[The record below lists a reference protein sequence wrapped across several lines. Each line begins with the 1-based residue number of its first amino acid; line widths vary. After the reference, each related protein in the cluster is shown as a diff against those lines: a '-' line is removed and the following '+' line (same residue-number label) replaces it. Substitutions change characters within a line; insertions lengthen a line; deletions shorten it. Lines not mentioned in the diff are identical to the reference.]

1 MTSTVQLPVLPEFL
15 TSFWRLQKDGAWQ
28 AKKRKDLEGWKAS
41 SLAEAY
47 LKYQLGSHSRAQET
61 QDHVRSI
68 PPTLSSIAAGKVLE
82 ILNTSEN
89 FEADLSTIVNS
100 LNSTTI
106 IQLLADPRTPYLVM
120 RSFQNYLHAQA
131 LIKNPSDQ
139 KGIIDT
145 DEAILASERYIR
157 SRGNT
162 NRDHKYLVGLKELSS
177 MLLESSD
184 SRIDDAKLEFV
195 RKDPP
200 RGGFEFLDAFR
211 ERVLQIQPN
220 DASFVRTFQRITKGA
235 LDGLDWSNVFVA
247 GGMALTTFTHV
258 DPSKDDERSV
268 RDCDIDLYLYNLSP
282 EEANRKVEEIYTVWS
297 SNLPSTN
304 RQKLVVKNAKTINF
318 LASYPNRRIQIILKL
333 LPSPTHIL
341 LNFDLDACAIGFD
354 GSRVLM
360 LPRFARAIETGY
372 SIFTMDLVWGHH
384 LENRRATQEKR
395 VFKYADR
402 GFGLRVLPSYA
413 MSLEEDNLEKAV
425 ENIRPARQEN
435 ELSDDEMTDEEETDS
450 EFGYP
455 PPGILQPERNRK
467 PDGPEPGLK
476 TLKRIAYLGQDFVN
490 RFYFGATPLIMVP
503 NRGEEGAAE
512 ENIDDEELVETQEE
526 EEEEW
531 MAYVCETL
539 SANKALQE
547 ADEKQ
552 RLHIAEEYGPF
563 LSFAILDTND
573 MHGDLPD
580 GRRGLGCFELF
591 MRHCEA
597 WRLHARAYAT

>member
-1 MTSTVQLPVLPEFL
+1 MTSTVQLPILPNFL
-15 TSFWRLQKDGAWQ
+15 ITFWRLQKDEAWQ
-28 AKKRKDLEGWKAS
+28 AKKRKGLEGWKAS

-47 LKYQLGSHSRAQET
+47 LKYQLRSHSRVQEA
-61 QDHVRSI
+61 QDHVKSV

-82 ILNTSEN
+82 VLSTSEN
-89 FEADLSTIVNS
+89 FEADLSSIVKS

-106 IQLLADPRTPYLVM
+106 TQLLADPRTPYLVL
-120 RSFQNYLHAQA
+120 RAFQNYLQAQA
-131 LIKNPSDQ
+131 LSKNPSDQ

-157 SRGNT
+157 SRGET
-162 NRDHKYLVGLKELSS
+162 NRDDKYLVGLKELFSI
-177 MLLESSD
+177 LLESSD
-184 SRIDDAKLEFV
+184 SSIDDTKLEFV

-200 RGGFEFLDAFR
+200 KGGFEFLDAFR
-211 ERVLQIQPN
+211 ERVMQIQPN
-220 DASFVRTFQRITKGA
+220 DASFIRTFQRITKGA

-247 GGMALTTFTHV
+247 GGMALTTLTHT

-268 RDCDIDLYLYNLSP
+268 RDCDIDLYLYGLNP

-297 SNLPSTN
+297 NNLPSTN
-304 RQKLVVKNAKTINF
+304 RQKLIVKNAKTINF

-333 LPSPTHIL
+333 LPSPTDIL
-341 LNFDLDACAIGFD
+341 LNFDLDACAIGFN
-354 GSRVLM
+354 GSRVFM

-384 LENRRATQEKR
+384 LGNRRATQEKR

-402 GFGLRVLPSYA
+402 GFGLRILPSYA
-413 MSLEEDNLEKAV
+413 MSVEEDSLEKTI
-425 ENIRPARQEN
+425 ENIHPARRDN
-435 ELSDDEMTDEEETDS
+435 DMADAEMTDEEETDS
-450 EFGYP
+450 ELRYP
-455 PPGILQPERNRK
+455 PKGILQLQRNRK

-490 RFYFGATPLIMVP
+490 RFYFGATPLTVFP
-503 NRGEEGAAE
+503 DRGEEWAPE
-512 ENIDDEELVETQEE
+512 ENIDDEERIKTI

-531 MAYVCETL
+531 KAYICEVL

-552 RLHIAEEYGPF
+552 RLHVVEEYGPF
-563 LSFAILDTND
+563 LSFAILDSND